1 MEFKSKE
8 ATKHKYAP
16 HLKTVQLHVENN
28 GSMFFLVEDKKKK
41 SKQGRTIA

>member
-1 MEFKSKE
+1 ME

-28 GSMFFLVEDKKKK
+28 GSMFFLVGDREGTNKK
-41 SKQGRTIA
+41 